1 MLTIKLWID
10 VYMDIFNEPIDYF
23 LGVIRT
29 LLTIPIDLILAP
41 FEIIGFILYKI
52 LERRM
57 RK

>member
-29 LLTIPIDLILAP
+29 ILTIPIDLILAP

-52 LERRM
+52 LE
-57 RK
+57 KKKKQ